1 MNKFLKTINGKITLI
16 FACMILL
23 GAVSVSISSSY
34 AQRNYRNH
42 ILETEQKNLDLSA
55 ETMNTSLKLLEDLL
69 MYMPYNSDG
78 MKILEQIENHAL
90 LDAGEK
96 WRAVTRINN
105 QFNSITS
112 VYDYVENI
120 FTYYPNQNLFLNS
133 KVNEDMSS
141 VILEDIEIEQ
151 VQNSSGWSIIHLSS
165 GWYMYK
171 FYYLRK
177 AYVGAWISCDDLMR
191 EFGMAQDNILLID
204 RQGNILSGE
213 GESRNIELS
222 SLFEQSHLDDPSVI
236 MSSLPDAQMYLVNEP
251 ESLSLEYSG
260 EPFLKNGYFSMIF
273 LLNIFTLIIVMI
285 GVLFWIHKP
294 IKYLQ
299 AGITRIRRGDTQ
311 YRLEKKTGMSLEFT
325 EICDEFNDMLEQL
338 NKTKIQMY
346 EQEIE
351 KNQTKLRYLGQQIR
365 PHFILNALN
374 TVYNYSKKDTEVT
387 RKIIRLLSAYYRYVV
402 NVDSNYVP
410 LGEELKH
417 IENYLAFQKIRY
429 EDALEYNIEC
439 PSALRVVPI
448 PPFLMES
455 FVGNSL
461 KYGADEKDKI
471 FITINVCQIGEFDL
485 KIMISDK
492 GRGFPPEILEAVRSF
507 QATGTTED
515 ILGVGIRN
523 SIERIRLIYKTK
535 AELKFYNDKG
545 AVVEIIIHLQKN
557 EEDFVKEH
565 AEYILP

>member
-1 MNKFLKTINGKITLI
+1 MGFGGEIMNKFLKTINGKFTLI

-23 GAVSVSISSSY
+23 GAVSVFISSSY

-120 FTYYPNQNLFLNS
+120 FAYYPNQTLFLNS
-133 KVNEDMSS
+133 KVNEDMSR

-151 VQNSSGWSIIHLSS
+151 IQNSSGWSIIHLSS

-171 FYYLRK
+171 FYYFRK
-177 AYVGAWISCDDLMR
+177 AYVGAWISCDDLMQ
-191 EFGMAQDNILLID
+191 EFGMAQNNILLMD

-213 GESRNIELS
+213 GESRNMELS
-222 SLFEQSHLDDPSVI
+222 SLFEQSRLDEPSVI
-236 MSSLPDAQMYLVNEP
+236 MSSLHDAQMYLVNEP

-260 EPFLKNGYFSMIF
+260 EFFLKNGYFSMI
-273 LLNIFTLIIVMI
+273 LVINIFTLIVVMI
-285 GVLFWIHKP
+285 GVLFWVHKP

-299 AGITRIRRGDTQ
+299 AGIARIRKGDTQ
-311 YRLEKKTGMSLEFT
+311 YRLEKEAGMSLEFT

-351 KNQTKLRYLGQQIR
+351 RNQTKLRYLGQQIR

-374 TVYNYSKKDTEVT
+374 TVYNYSKKDTEIT

-429 EDALEYNIEC
+429 EDTLEYKIQCE
-439 PSALRVVPI
+439 SALKVVPI
-448 PPFLMES
+448 PPFLIES

-461 KYGADEKDKI
+461 KYGADEEDKI
-471 FITINVCQIGEFDL
+471 SISIEIRQIGDFDL
-485 KIMISDK
+485 KIIISTCRKMI
-492 GRGFPPEILEAVRSF
+492 
-507 QATGTTED
+507 
-515 ILGVGIRN
+515 
-523 SIERIRLIYKTK
+523 
-535 AELKFYNDKG
+535 LK
-545 AVVEIIIHLQKN
+545 HKN
-557 EEDFVKEH
+557 
-565 AEYILP
+565 LPG